1 MYYVVIV
8 QKYIVAFNLPTATD
22 REIRKSYKQIYDK
35 DVPIDNLH
43 LTIFPPFSL
52 VDTSI
57 PQVKNQL
64 RGGVGDQFPV
74 RLGRTGFFKH
84 QGKKILFII
93 VKPGQFLEEY
103 HAKLISK
110 IEGKVK
116 FDTSIYK
123 EAKVPKFLPHISLD
137 YDFSF
142 PESTL
147 DSLEAVLPKGYFNLI
162 GPKLYIQKELGKW
175 EEVDEKNSPNTS
187 KLL

>member
-8 QKYIVAFNLPTATD
+8 QKYIVAFNLPTDTD
-22 REIRKSYKQIYDK
+22 QEIREAYEKVYSK
-35 DVPIDNLH
+35 DIPIENLH

-52 VDTSI
+52 VDISI
-57 PQVKNQL
+57 PQVKDEL
-64 RGGVGDQFPV
+64 RGSAGDQFPV

-84 QGKKILFII
+84 KGKKILFII

-103 HAKLISK
+103 HAKLNSR
-110 IEGKVK
+110 IEGKVE

-147 DSLEAVLPKGYFNLI
+147 DSLEAALPKGYFNLI
-162 GPKLYIQKELGKW
+162 GPKLYIQKEVGEW
-175 EEVDEKNSPNTS
+175 EEVG
-187 KLL
+187 